1 VAFCPKARAL
11 KLGPMMNATGNA
23 FAFKTD
29 LSFRFRF
36 QKRVHVKCEHIN
48 KEAISLSLS
57 LSLLYNFAVPF
68 NLINLF
74 SFYKKERTSTN
85 GKHPSLDYYFGT

>member
-1 VAFCPKARAL
+1 
-11 KLGPMMNATGNA
+11 MNATGNA

-57 LSLLYNFAVPF
+57 LSPL
-68 NLINLF
+68 
-74 SFYKKERTSTN
+74 
-85 GKHPSLDYYFGT
+85 